1 MNISQIFLKD
11 RKIPT
16 HRRRSRNSLDLPGIH
31 FHQKLDIKKKIQM
44 HDAWFNSKS
53 KRTPSKVALWRPLSQ
68 GLLDHIINK
77 LA

>member
-1 MNISQIFLKD
+1 MNISEIFLRPKD
-11 RKIPT
+11 P
-16 HRRRSRNSLDLPGIH
+16 NS
-31 FHQKLDIKKKIQM
+31 QKKKQEFIRSTRNPFSSKTGYQKKKNQM

-77 LA
+77 IA